1 MEHFHKSQAFSRKA
15 VIEHFASQNR
25 LHDIQ
30 KVYSEREMR
39 ARVSSLACPNLLI
52 DSDGA
57 IMISDWVKE
66 TYISAVVY
74 SSPSVYYI
82 DRFHN
87 SVSWS
92 DEEMNSLG
100 ALVALSA
107 KKPKGTPVFISE
119 GNWWL
124 KSGEEIGAAC
134 FDGERVIVFSPD
146 GYAYLF
152 SWKSGEI
159 AIPFFKREAVS
170 LPDGFSLEGDMLIG
184 SVSGGKVYKIK
195 LK

>member
-1 MEHFHKSQAFSRKA
+1 MKPDVLINTSVCDPRFEN
-15 VIEHFASQNR
+15 FASANR

-30 KVYSEREMR
+30 KVYSEREIR

-74 SSPSVYYI
+74 SSPSVYYT

-100 ALVALSA
+100 ALVSLAA
-107 KKPKGTPVFISE
+107 KKPNGVPMFISE

-124 KSGEEIGAAC
+124 KSGDEVGAAC
-134 FDGERVIVFSPD
+134 FDSETVIVFSED

-152 SWKSGEI
+152 SWKEGTLS
-159 AIPFFKREAVS
+159 IPFFGRKSAN
-170 LPDGFSLEGDMLIG
+170 LPEEFSLEDDMLTA
-184 SVSGGKVYKIK
+184 VVEAGKVYKIK